1 LPTQTDVIISF
12 LEEKERKEGI
22 LPKLLEFYRKLLQVQ
37 SQVEKKL
44 TSRLE
49 PSLSRDATSKRT
61 NDGVPLISFD
71 ELALDWQLL
80 VTTFDE
86 IKIIFASYAAIF
98 KSNYEGLAELEADVL
113 LTRPVLKQWF
123 EKQKLPSRI
132 SAKDADNKLINSI
145 IHATI
150 KPFLVSHA
158 KTLRDSIDH
167 ERWRRSYCPI
177 CGGSADFAFL
187 DTERGSR
194 WLLCSRCD
202 TEWPF
207 QRLQCPYCD
216 TQDQNDLSY
225 FVDDSGL
232 YRLYTCERCKH
243 YLKTIDLRQ
252 TEGQVI
258 LPLERFHTLDMDRQA
273 VEMGYKP
280 YDKTTRV
287 PKSTYKDKH
296 TRQK

>member
-1 LPTQTDVIISF
+1 MPVETDVIIRF
-12 LEEKERKEGI
+12 LEEKERKEGT
-22 LPKLLEFYRKLLQVQ
+22 LPKLLEFYRKLLRVQ

-44 TSRLE
+44 ASRLE
-49 PSLSRDATSKRT
+49 PGLSRDAISKRI
-61 NDGVPLISFD
+61 NNGVPLISFD

-80 VTTFDE
+80 VNTFNE
-86 IKIIFASYAAIF
+86 VINLFADYAEIF
-98 KSNYEGLAELEADVL
+98 KSHYDRLAELKADAL
-113 LTRPVLKQWF
+113 LTRPVLKHWF

-158 KTLRDSIDH
+158 KILRDSIDQ

-177 CGGSADFAFL
+177 CGGSPDFASL
-187 DTERGSR
+187 DAERGSR

-202 TEWPF
+202 TEWLF
-207 QRLQCPYCD
+207 QRLQCPYCNN
-216 TQDQNDLSY
+216 QDQNDLSY
-225 FVDDSGL
+225 FTDDAGL
-232 YRLYTCERCKH
+232 YRLYICERCKH
-243 YLKTIDLRQ
+243 YLKAVDLRQ

-273 VEMGYKP
+273 VEMGYQP
-280 YDKTTRV
+280 YDKTTRA

-296 TRQK
+296 TKQK

>member
-1 LPTQTDVIISF
+1 MPTETDVVISF
-12 LEEKERKEGI
+12 LEEKERKEGT

-44 TSRLE
+44 ASRLE
-49 PSLSRDATSKRT
+49 PSLSREVISKRT
-61 NDGVPLISFD
+61 NNGEPLISFD
-71 ELALDWQLL
+71 ELALDSQLL
-80 VTTFDE
+80 VNTFDE
-86 IKIIFASYAAIF
+86 VKIIFASYAELF
-98 KSNYEGLAELEADVL
+98 NSHYERLAELKADVL
-113 LTRPVLKQWF
+113 LTRSVLKQWF

-132 SAKDADNKLINSI
+132 SAKGIDNKIMNSI

-158 KTLRDSIDH
+158 KTLRDSVDQ

-177 CGGSADFAFL
+177 CGGSADLAFL

-207 QRLQCPYCD
+207 QRLQCPYCNS
-216 TQDQNDLSY
+216 QDQNDLSY

-232 YRLYTCERCKH
+232 YRLYTCERCQH
-243 YLKTIDLRQ
+243 YLKTVDLRQ

-280 YDKTTRV
+280 YDPTARV
-287 PKSTYKDKH
+287 PKSTHKDKH
-296 TRQK
+296 TKQK

>member
-1 LPTQTDVIISF
+1 MPTETDVIIRV
-12 LEEKERKEGI
+12 LEEKEGKEGT

-49 PSLSRDATSKRT
+49 PNLSREVISKRT
-61 NDGVPLISFD
+61 NNGEPLISFD
-71 ELALDWQLL
+71 ELALDSQLL
-80 VTTFDE
+80 VNTFDE
-86 IKIIFASYAAIF
+86 IKIIFASYAEILN
-98 KSNYEGLAELEADVL
+98 SHYERLAELKADAL
-113 LTRPVLKQWF
+113 LTKSVLKQWF

-132 SAKDADNKLINSI
+132 SAKGVDNKLINSI

-158 KTLRDSIDH
+158 KTLRDSIDQ

-207 QRLQCPYCD
+207 QRLQCPYCN

-232 YRLYTCERCKH
+232 YRLYTCERCQH
-243 YLKTIDLRQ
+243 YLKTVDLRQ

-280 YDKTTRV
+280 YDETTRV

-296 TRQK
+296 TEQK

>member
-1 LPTQTDVIISF
+1 LPTDTDVVISF
-12 LEEKERKEGI
+12 LEEKERKEGT

-44 TSRLE
+44 ASRLE
-49 PSLSRDATSKRT
+49 PSLSRDAISKRI
-61 NDGVPLISFD
+61 NDGVPLIAFD
-71 ELALDWQLL
+71 ELALDWKLL
-80 VTTFDE
+80 AITFDE
-86 IKIIFASYAAIF
+86 VKVIFAHYAEIF
-98 KSNYEGLAELEADVL
+98 NSHRERLAGLKADVL

-123 EKQKLPSRI
+123 EKQKLPSRF
-132 SAKDADNKLINSI
+132 SAEDADNKLVNSVV
-145 IHATI
+145 HATI

-158 KTLRDSIDH
+158 KTLRDSIDQ

-194 WLLCSRCD
+194 WLSCSRCD

-207 QRLQCPYCD
+207 QRLQCPYCN

-225 FVDDSGL
+225 FTDDAGL
-232 YRLYTCERCKH
+232 YRLYVCERCKH
-243 YLKTIDLRQ
+243 YLKTVDLRQ
-252 TEGQVI
+252 TEDRII
-258 LPLERFHTLDMDRQA
+258 LQLERFHTLDIDRQA

-280 YDKTTRV
+280 YDKTTRA
-287 PKSTYKDKH
+287 PKSTHKDKS
-296 TRQK
+296 TKPK